1 MNSRKGMFFLNV
13 RKLSSQGCFRCHTC
27 GAHSIQTLQTA
38 HSFPAVHKLKFRVK
52 IKSLGVT
59 S

>member
-1 MNSRKGMFFLNV
+1 MNSRKGMCFLNV
-13 RKLSSQGCFRCHTC
+13 RKSSSQGCFRWQTC
-27 GAHSIQTLQTA
+27 GANSIQTLQTV
-38 HSFPAVHKLKFRVK
+38 HSFPAVHKPKFRVK